1 MNDIPFEDAID
12 LLDADHKLVKQQF
25 IDYQAMCEDGAPAE
39 MKQELAEKICAE
51 LTVHA
56 QIEEEVFYPKVRE
69 AIRDDKLMDEAL
81 LEHAQAKDEIAQIQG
96 MSADDD
102 GYDEKVQELGKA
114 ITHHVMEEREQIF
127 LKARYSKVDLRG
139 MVPQLYERRQQLKA
153 EVEKSMKSRTN
164 RGVPA

>member
-1 MNDIPFEDAID
+1 
-12 LLDADHKLVKQQF
+12 
-25 IDYQAMCEDGAPAE
+25 
-39 MKQELAEKICAE
+39 
-51 LTVHA
+51 
-56 QIEEEVFYPKVRE
+56 
-69 AIRDDKLMDEAL
+69 
-81 LEHAQAKDEIAQIQG
+81 
-96 MSADDD
+96 
-102 GYDEKVQELGKA
+102 VQELGKA